1 MWFTCIDCALIKAD
15 VQYIFKFNIENNS
28 QNSVFLYYIFF
39 TMYIIINNIPF
50 LLLRAYLSC
59 HLSKC
64 RTHPKHVDSPSQESQ
79 YTVFSF
85 QKYQR
90 EQTFLSSPILVCFPG
105 ILRIFSSL
113 SPSSI
118 LEALK
123 ALKLKPYLKK
133 IRLYLYSKPLH

>member
-1 MWFTCIDCALIKAD
+1 MRFTCIDCALIKAD
-15 VQYIFKFNIENNS
+15 VYNIFKCNVEKSLKTQFFYTIYLFT
-28 QNSVFLYYIFF
+28 VYIV
-39 TMYIIINNIPF
+39 INNIPF

-90 EQTFLSSPILVCFPG
+90 EHTFLSSPILVCFPG

-113 SPSSI
+113 FTP
-118 LEALK
+118 L
-123 ALKLKPYLKK
+123 PYW
-133 IRLYLYSKPLH
+133 RP